1 MHIAHIRKEDGVEQS
16 VKVHLL
22 EVQAICEEIGRKFN
36 MPSLFGL
43 AGLLHDLGKYSD
55 EFQQYLREAVANPDK
70 PPKRGSVNHSTA
82 GGRLLMERFHG
93 KQDFQSIMVEMVSN
107 AIYSHHG
114 QLADFVNPEGESPFL
129 KREENENIPMSAIK
143 NRFFKEVMN
152 ETDFDAYVAQAVKEF
167 FGFLKGFKPT
177 KEDIKFKIAPHLTNC
192 IFSSLIDAD
201 RTNSRDFDENNTQP
215 KVTTNIQ
222 QTFQTYLNTL
232 EQKLQEMQKK
242 AIPNHITKLRQQ
254 MSDNCYDKAMLPTG
268 IYSLSIPTGGG
279 KTLASL
285 RFALKHAIEHG
296 KDRIVYI
303 VPFTTIIEQNA
314 QTVRDLLE
322 TEELLEHHS
331 NIMTEER
338 EASTY
343 DELNLQRQLNNAKD
357 NWDIPIVFTTMVQY
371 LNSFYSGKG
380 RNLRRLHN
388 LSNSVIIFDEVQS
401 VPPKCVSLFNE
412 SINFLSKYA
421 KSTIVLCTATQ
432 PALQH
437 VKQNI
442 QIDGELVENLTEI
455 EQAFKRTAIVA
466 MDEHDEWTTDQLAD
480 FIEDKLDSV
489 RSILIISNNKR
500 TTKDLYSKF
509 ADRKHVY
516 HLSTGMCPAHR
527 LEILKEMR
535 KALKNKEQVLCM
547 STQLIEAGVDV
558 SFECVMRSL
567 AGVDSIAQA
576 AGRCNRNGE
585 VDVREVYVF
594 RHAEENLGKLE
605 TIEKGQR
612 CAAYLMRDM
621 AEHGIFNGELLSSAA
636 IEFYFKQYYE
646 ELALELDF
654 PVKDLEESLHHLL
667 FSPNGQ
673 YVQEKMPLLLRAS
686 FQTAAER
693 FHVIEANTEAILVPY
708 GEGEKLI
715 ADLTSGEQVDYKN
728 FLKKVQHYSV
738 NVFPHE
744 MRALQQEK
752 LVVAIDF
759 GVFKI
764 WMAKD
769 GTYDN
774 NYGLSVKGEAQLE
787 GLFL

>member
-1 MHIAHIRKEDGVEQS
+1 
-16 VKVHLL
+16 
-22 EVQAICEEIGRKFN
+22 
-36 MPSLFGL
+36 
-43 AGLLHDLGKYSD
+43 
-55 EFQQYLREAVANPDK
+55 
-70 PPKRGSVNHSTA
+70 
-82 GGRLLMERFHG
+82 
-93 KQDFQSIMVEMVSN
+93 
-107 AIYSHHG
+107 
-114 QLADFVNPEGESPFL
+114 
-129 KREENENIPMSAIK
+129 
-143 NRFFKEVMN
+143 
-152 ETDFDAYVAQAVKEF
+152 
-167 FGFLKGFKPT
+167 
-177 KEDIKFKIAPHLTNC
+177 
-192 IFSSLIDAD
+192 
-201 RTNSRDFDENNTQP
+201 
-215 KVTTNIQ
+215 
-222 QTFQTYLNTL
+222 
-232 EQKLQEMQKK
+232 MQKK
-242 AIPNHITKLRQQ
+242 AIPNSITKLRQQ
-254 MSDNCYDKAMLPTG
+254 MSDNCYDKAKLPTG

-296 KDRIVYI
+296 KDRIIYI

-322 TEELLEHHS
+322 TKDLLEHHS

-338 EASTY
+338 EALTY
-343 DELNLQRQLNNAKD
+343 DELILQRQLNHAKD

-388 LSNSVIIFDEVQS
+388 ISNAVIIFDEVQS

-412 SINFLSKYA
+412 SINFLSTYA

-442 QIDGELVENLTEI
+442 LVDGELVEKLTEI
-455 EQAFKRTAIVA
+455 EQAFKRTTIVP

-480 FIEDKLDSV
+480 FIEEKLDSV
-489 RSILIISNNKR
+489 KSILIISNNKR
-500 TTKDLYSKF
+500 TTKDLYTKF
-509 ADRKHVY
+509 ADREHVY

-527 LEILKEMR
+527 QKILKEMR
-535 KALKNKEQVLCM
+535 EALDEKKQVLCM

-585 VDVREVYVF
+585 VTVREVYVF
-594 RHAEENLGKLE
+594 KHAEENLGRLE

-612 CAAYLMRDM
+612 CASYLMRDL
-621 AEHGIFNGELLSSAA
+621 AEQGIFGGELLSSAA
-636 IEFYFKQYYE
+636 IEYYFKQYYE

-654 PVKDLEESLHHLL
+654 PVKDLDKTLHQLL
-667 FSPNGQ
+667 FSHNGQ
-673 YVQEKMPLLLRAS
+673 FVQQELALLLRAS
-686 FQTAAER
+686 FKTAADR
-693 FHVIEANTEAILVPY
+693 FQVIDANTEAILVPH
-708 GEGEKLI
+708 GEGKELI

-752 LVVAIDF
+752 LVVAVDF

-764 WMAKD
+764 WMAKQ
-769 GTYDN
+769 GTYDE
-774 NYGLSVKGEAQLE
+774 NYGLSVKGEARLE
-787 GLFL
+787 DLVM

>member
-1 MHIAHIRKEDGVEQS
+1 MFIAHIRKEDEIEQPL
-16 VKVHLL
+16 KVHLL
-22 EVQAICEEIGRKFN
+22 EVQAICEKIGKKFN
-36 MPSLFGL
+36 MPSVFGL

-55 EFQQYLREAVANPDK
+55 DFQIYLREAVANPDK

-93 KQDFQSIMVEMVSN
+93 KQDFQSIMVEMISN

-114 QLADFVNPEGESPFL
+114 QLMDFINPDGKSPFL
-129 KREENENIPMSAIK
+129 ERENNDNIPMEIIK
-143 NRFFKEVMN
+143 KRFFEEVMS
-152 ETDFDAYVAQAVKEF
+152 EEAFDAYVTQAVIEF
-167 FGFLKGFKPT
+167 FNFSKSFKPS
-177 KEDIKFKIAPHLTNC
+177 KEDIRFKIAPHLTNC

-201 RTNSRDFDENNTQP
+201 RTNSRDFDENNPQQEAL
-215 KVTTNIQ
+215 NIE
-222 QTFQTYLNTL
+222 QTFTTYLNTL
-232 EQKLQEMQKK
+232 EQKLHEMQQE
-242 AIPNHITKLRQQ
+242 AIPNNITKLRQQ

-285 RFALKHAIEHG
+285 RFGLKHAIEHG
-296 KDRIVYI
+296 KDRIIYV

-314 QTVRDLLE
+314 QTVRKLLD
-322 TEELLEHHS
+322 TKELLEHHS
-331 NIMTEER
+331 NVTVEER
-338 EASTY
+338 EATTY
-343 DELNLQRQLNNAKD
+343 DELTLQRQLNNAKD

-388 LSNSVIIFDEVQS
+388 LSNAVIIFDEVQS

-412 SINFLSKYA
+412 SIIFLSKYA

-437 VKQNI
+437 VKRNI
-442 QIDGELVENLTEI
+442 QTDGELVENLTEI
-455 EQAFKRTAIVA
+455 EQAFKRTAIVP
-466 MDEHDEWTTDQLAD
+466 MDEHDEWTTDQLSE

-500 TTKDLYSKF
+500 TTKDLYTKF
-509 ADRKHVY
+509 ANRKHVY

-527 LEILKEMR
+527 QEKLEQMR
-535 KALKNKEQVLCM
+535 IALKNKEQVLCM

-612 CAAYLMRDM
+612 CASYLMRDM
-621 AEHGIFNGELLSSAA
+621 AEHGIFGGELLSSAA

-654 PVKDLEESLHHLL
+654 PVKDLDESLHHML
-667 FSPNGQ
+667 FSDNRQ
-673 YVQEKMPLLLRAS
+673 YVQQESDLLMRAS
-686 FQTAAER
+686 FQTAADR
-693 FHVIEANTEAILVPY
+693 FQVIDANTEAILVPH
-708 GEGEKLI
+708 GEGKNLI
-715 ADLTSGEQVDYKN
+715 VDLTSGDPVDYKQ

-752 LVVAIDF
+752 LVVAVDF

-769 GTYDN
+769 GTYDE
-774 NYGLSVKGEAQLE
+774 NYGLSVTGEARQEDLIW
-787 GLFL
+787 

>member
-1 MHIAHIRKEDGVEQS
+1 
-16 VKVHLL
+16 
-22 EVQAICEEIGRKFN
+22 
-36 MPSLFGL
+36 
-43 AGLLHDLGKYSD
+43 
-55 EFQQYLREAVANPDK
+55 
-70 PPKRGSVNHSTA
+70 
-82 GGRLLMERFHG
+82 
-93 KQDFQSIMVEMVSN
+93 
-107 AIYSHHG
+107 
-114 QLADFVNPEGESPFL
+114 
-129 KREENENIPMSAIK
+129 
-143 NRFFKEVMN
+143 
-152 ETDFDAYVAQAVKEF
+152 
-167 FGFLKGFKPT
+167 
-177 KEDIKFKIAPHLTNC
+177 
-192 IFSSLIDAD
+192 
-201 RTNSRDFDENNTQP
+201 
-215 KVTTNIQ
+215 
-222 QTFQTYLNTL
+222 
-232 EQKLQEMQKK
+232 
-242 AIPNHITKLRQQ
+242 
-254 MSDNCYDKAMLPTG
+254 MSDNCYDKAKLPTG

-296 KDRIVYI
+296 KDRIIYI

-314 QTVRDLLE
+314 KTVRELLE
-322 TEELLEHHS
+322 TKELLEHHS
-331 NIMTEER
+331 NVIVEER
-338 EASTY
+338 KATTY
-343 DELNLQRQLNNAKD
+343 EELTLQRQLNNAKD

-388 LSNSVIIFDEVQS
+388 LSNAVIIFDEVQS

-421 KSTIVLCTATQ
+421 QSTIVLCTATQ

-455 EQAFKRTAIVA
+455 EMAFKRTAIVT
-466 MDEHDEWTTDQLAD
+466 MDEHKEWTTDQLAE
-480 FIEDKLDSV
+480 FIENKLDSV
-489 RSILIISNNKR
+489 KSILIISNNKR
-500 TTKDLYSKF
+500 TTKDLYAKF
-509 ADRKHVY
+509 ANREHVY

-527 LEILKEMR
+527 QEILKEMR
-535 KALKNKEQVLCM
+535 KALENKEQVLCM

-654 PVKDLEESLHHLL
+654 PLKDLEETLHQLL
-667 FSPNGQ
+667 FSHNGQ

-686 FQTAAER
+686 FQTAADR
-693 FHVIEANTEAILVPY
+693 FQVIEANTEAILVPY
-708 GEGEKLI
+708 GEGKELI
-715 ADLTSGEQVDYKN
+715 ADLTSREQIDYKS

-752 LVVAIDF
+752 LVYSADF

-764 WMAKD
+764 WIAEPNA
-769 GTYDN
+769 YDE
-774 NYGLSVKGEAQLE
+774 NYGLTIKGEARLE
-787 GLFL
+787 GLFI